1 MKVPSY
7 INCDHLLSEQE
18 LHRIT
23 YTLPS
28 SRDRYLMLS
37 HNAVSTAIVK
47 AVGEAISKERE
58 EIAAWLDA
66 QGGAYKVVAE
76 HIRSGSTPNL
86 DPIGVSAPAPMIP
99 PKPWAVRRVDGSLA
113 YFDTRSAAR
122 SAKNTGE
129 VVLRCA

>member
-7 INCDHLLSEQE
+7 INCEHLLSEEE

-28 SRDRYLMLS
+28 SRDRSLLLS
-37 HNAVSTAIVK
+37 HNAVSSALAKV
-47 AVGEAISKERE
+47 VGETVSKERE

-66 QGGAYKVVAE
+66 QGGAYKVVAH
-76 HIRSGSTPNL
+76 HIRSGSTPDL
-86 DPIGVSAPAPMIP
+86 DPVGVTAPAPMTP
-99 PKPWAVRRVDGSLA
+99 PKPWAVRRVDGSLT